1 MSLQCDECGIGSL
14 SPAVWEGVF
23 RHGDASIK
31 VTGLECHRCSHCGA
45 DPVFTDQI
53 RRNQARIADA
63 KRAHDGLLTGE
74 QVRGVRESLKLSQQ
88 LAAQIF
94 GGGANAFSKYERGDV
109 IQSIAMDR
117 LLKVAVRVPG
127 AFEQLCSLAGVPP
140 TIQKPADATY
150 ETADGI
156 GVRWEQP
163 LSKATVVSIED
174 YREQRR
180 A

>member
-88 LAAQIF
+88 LAAH
-94 GGGANAFSKYERGDV
+94 ERTQQALKESEALRQTQR
-109 IQSIAMDR
+109 QSQG
-117 LLKVAVRVPG
+117 LK
-127 AFEQLCSLAGVPP
+127 Q
-140 TIQKPADATY
+140 
-150 ETADGI
+150 
-156 GVRWEQP
+156 
-163 LSKATVVSIED
+163 
-174 YREQRR
+174 
-180 A
+180 